1 MFFFSVT
8 ILMLSG
14 VTVTSTHADP
24 GDMSNETMHT
34 ADDLA
39 HEVEQQAS
47 QSQMKMCSP
56 CLGVLNGMVGSEV
69 GGIGASLEH
78 LQSSITQVWENLHRR
93 LSKNKFV

>member
-1 MFFFSVT
+1 MYFFSLAIF
-8 ILMLSG
+8 ILSC
-14 VTVTSTHADP
+14 VTSPHVNP
-24 GDMSNETMHT
+24 GDLSNNPRHK
-34 ADDLA
+34 ADDRA
-39 HEVEQQAS
+39 HQLYQQAS

-78 LQSSITQVWENLHRR
+78 IQSSITQVWVNLHRS